1 MNYDLLKLHNLEI
14 IMVRKKKIVSKRFI
28 TDFKMACTSRKTR
41 KEGKI
46 L

>member
-14 IMVRKKKIVSKRFI
+14 IMVRKKKIVPKTFV
-28 TDFKMACTSRKTR
+28 TDFKMVCTSRKTR